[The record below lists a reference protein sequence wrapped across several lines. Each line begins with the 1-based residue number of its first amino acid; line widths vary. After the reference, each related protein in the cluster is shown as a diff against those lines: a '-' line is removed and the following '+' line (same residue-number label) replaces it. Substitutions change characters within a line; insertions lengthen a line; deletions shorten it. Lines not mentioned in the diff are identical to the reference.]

1 MNKVMR
7 SLVCSLKV
15 VPASCGALAT
25 VHGTNQWLT
34 ELEFSETKLEALAL
48 KLLRERLKDPNCKV
62 QKLK

>member
-34 ELEFSETKLEALAL
+34 ELEFSETKLEAFRFLS
-48 KLLRERLKDPNCKV
+48 KKKKTKTSEY
-62 QKLK
+62 